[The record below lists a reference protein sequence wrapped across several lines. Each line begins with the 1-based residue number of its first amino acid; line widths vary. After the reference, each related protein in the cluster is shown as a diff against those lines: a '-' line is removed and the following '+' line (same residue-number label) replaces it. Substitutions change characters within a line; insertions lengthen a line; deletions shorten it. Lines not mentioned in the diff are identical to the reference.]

1 MRRKRVAITGVGLV
15 TPLGIGTEENW
26 SALLSGTSGI
36 GEVTL
41 FDPSRLPSRIAGEV
55 KDFKPENHLDLEDL
69 DEMSRSIQFALTA
82 AAQAFADAGL
92 SSPNGVAAS
101 RFGVNI
107 GVGLGL
113 QSSLETLNR
122 EKNRV
127 LSPNFMWNF
136 LGNMASSR
144 VGFYLNLKGPME
156 CTSTACAS
164 GTHAIGMAF
173 QNIQRGVAD
182 VMVAGGTEAC
192 LCELTM
198 GGFCAMRLLSKRNDA
213 PKEASRPFDSGRD
226 GFVISEGAGMLILED
241 LEKAKARGARIYAE
255 ISGFGLSSNSNHYIK
270 PDPDGEGPLLC
281 MEMALRDAGV
291 LSGDVGYL
299 NAHGTATVQNDNVE
313 TLAIKRVFG
322 EHAYNLAVS
331 STKSM
336 TGHLL
341 GATGAV
347 ETIYTALALHHQIL
361 PPTIN
366 HQDSDP
372 ECDLDYIPNRAR
384 KANVGYA
391 LKNSFGFGGQNASLL
406 LARHDGN

>member
-1 MRRKRVAITGVGLV
+1 VCRKRIAITGVGLV
-15 TPLGIGTEENW
+15 TPLGIGTEKNW
-26 SALLSGTSGI
+26 SALLSGASGV

-55 KDFKPENHLDLEDL
+55 KDFKPENYLDLEDL
-69 DEMSRSIQFALTA
+69 DEMSRSIQFALAA

-92 SSPNGVAAS
+92 SSPEGAAAE

-113 QSSLETLNR
+113 QSSTEALSR
-122 EKNRV
+122 GEKRV
-127 LSPNFMWNF
+127 LSPNFMSNF
-136 LGNMASSR
+136 LGNMASCR
-144 VGFYLNLKGPME
+144 VGSYLNLKGPME

-164 GTHAIGMAF
+164 GTHAIGMAL

-198 GGFCAMRLLSKRNDA
+198 GGFCAMRLLSKRNEA
-213 PKEASRPFDSGRD
+213 PKKASRPFDSGRD
-226 GFVISEGAGMLILED
+226 GFVIGEGAGMLILED
-241 LEKAKARGARIYAE
+241 LEKAKARGAKIYAE
-255 ISGFGLSSNSNHYIK
+255 IRGFGLSSNSHHFIK

-299 NAHGTATVQNDNVE
+299 NAHGTATVQNDKIE

-322 EHAYNLAVS
+322 EHAYNLVVS

-366 HQDSDP
+366 YQDSDP
-372 ECDLDYIPNRAR
+372 ECDLDYIPNVAR
-384 KANVGYA
+384 KANVRYA
-391 LKNSFGFGGQNASLL
+391 MKNSFGFGGQNASLL
-406 LARHDGN
+406 LARYDGN